1 MADASSHFAAATI
14 AVIKP
19 LWFPAVGEEPVG
31 EETAVAAGLWT
42 GGKWQGQKLQPPQ
55 HSPLPT
61 CLLCSPPQ
69 GSRTTARGIIMDH
82 LQVAVMWKSNPRY
95 NHCAAVTATAAGI
108 ASSLLG

>member
-42 GGKWQGQKLQPPQ
+42 GGKWQGQELQP
-55 HSPLPT
+55 S
-61 CLLCSPPQ
+61 
-69 GSRTTARGIIMDH
+69 
-82 LQVAVMWKSNPRY
+82 
-95 NHCAAVTATAAGI
+95 
-108 ASSLLG
+108 